1 MIRESAKLGI
11 WHCPRTPLTAREI
24 LTLTLTS
31 LRSGLI
37 SIILGWLSN
46 GVEILESNPES
57 LVDKFFKRFEAI
69 IFRLLFRNLFRI
81 FSTQN
86 SCPQKL
92 QTEEV
97 CEQGKRPIVQ
107 HQRGDED
114 QVLGHG
120 FGWGIQL
127 RKPVARARPRGR
139 KKEAK
144 THQKTAFRWAKLVC
158 RVPTVHFWKRTIP
171 KSYLTLTVNHT
182 VRRLFCTVRLRLM
195 SSKPETNK
203 QYKTFPVQTF
213 SLTNYDF
220 STKFS

>member
-1 MIRESAKLGI
+1 VREWFAN
-11 WHCPRTPLTAREI
+11 PQ
-24 LTLTLTS
+24 
-31 LRSGLI
+31 
-37 SIILGWLSN
+37 
-46 GVEILESNPES
+46 SNPE
-57 LVDKFFKRFEAI
+57 
-69 IFRLLFRNLFRI
+69 
-81 FSTQN
+81 

-107 HQRGDED
+107 HQRGDKD

-144 THQKTAFRWAKLVC
+144 AHQKTAFRWAQLVR
-158 RVPTVHFWKRTIP
+158 RVPAVRFWKRTIP

-203 QYKTFPVQTF
+203 QYTTFPVQTF